1 MRLDVRAPLYLKRA
15 DQFRKDAES
24 AKADILLSA
33 LAAKSPAEV
42 AAWIDA
48 NVTDLASA
56 KQVLRALAKVV
67 ALLARRL

>member
-1 MRLDVRAPLYLKRA
+1 MRLDVRAPLHLKQA

-56 KQVLRALAKVV
+56 KRVLRALAKVV

>member
-1 MRLDVRAPLYLKRA
+1 MRLDVRAPLYLKRE

-33 LAAKSPAEV
+33 LATKSPAEV

-48 NVTDLASA
+48 NVTNLASA

-67 ALLARRL
+67 ALLVRRL